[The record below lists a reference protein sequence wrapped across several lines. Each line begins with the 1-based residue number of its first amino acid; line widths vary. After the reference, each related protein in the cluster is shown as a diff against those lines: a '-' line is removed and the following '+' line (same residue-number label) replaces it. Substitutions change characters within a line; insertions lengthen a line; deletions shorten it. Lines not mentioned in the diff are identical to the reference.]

1 MDPGHRSI
9 SVLGQHACQSRR
21 AKSFA
26 QSSSPFPVQQMSD
39 DGCQESVI
47 DAGVSLASEERAC
60 GRATCRGFK
69 LVRCLENGS
78 GIWNGLVA
86 QVVRAH
92 A

>member
-47 DAGVSLASEERAC
+47 DAGISLASEKRAC
-60 GRATCRGFK
+60 GRPRSLSLSDVWRMDLASGT
-69 LVRCLENGS
+69 GS
-78 GIWNGLVA
+78 
-86 QVVRAH
+86 
-92 A
+92 